1 LKKYRARKALIKSK
15 TEEKVVENANIVAR
29 KEQNLQ
35 INRNKLIQFVNT
47 NGGPVNSK
55 SSIMKLF
62 KKIEKK
68 SQTLKVFNC

>member
-35 INRNKLIQFVNT
+35 IR
-47 NGGPVNSK
+47 
-55 SSIMKLF
+55 SSTFEI
-62 KKIEKK
+62 I
-68 SQTLKVFNC
+68 

>member
-1 LKKYRARKALIKSK
+1 MLFLLCIFSKYQG
-15 TEEKVVENANIVAR
+15 IVAR

-55 SSIMKLF
+55 SS
-62 KKIEKK
+62 
-68 SQTLKVFNC
+68 TLYNETFQKD